1 MKLMSHVVIVQTK
14 VRDAEA
20 LAAACRR
27 LNLAAPVQETVPMFS
42 ASVSGLAVRLPGWQ
56 FPVVVD
62 LAAGAVHLDNYGGR
76 WGEQREFDRFLQAY
90 AVEKTLIEARR
101 KGYAVS
107 EQPLQ
112 DGSIQLEI
120 LTHA

>member
-1 MKLMSHVVIVQTK
+1 MSHVVTVQTK

-27 LNLAAPVQETVPMFS
+27 LKLAAPAQETVSLFS

-62 LAAGAVHLDNYGGR
+62 LGAGAAHFDNYGGR
-76 WGEQREFDRFLQAY
+76 WGDQREFDRLLQAY
-90 AVEKTLIEARR
+90 AV
-101 KGYAVS
+101 
-107 EQPLQ
+107 
-112 DGSIQLEI
+112 
-120 LTHA
+120 

>member
-1 MKLMSHVVIVQTK
+1 MSHVVTVQAK

-27 LNLAAPVQETVPMFS
+27 LDLTAPVSETVSLFN

-56 FPVVVD
+56 FPVVID

-76 WGEQREFDRFLQAY
+76 WGEQREFDRLLQAY

-101 KGYAVS
+101 KGYSVS
-107 EQPLQ
+107 EQPLH
-112 DGSIQLEI
+112 DGSIQLQI